1 MAKKKYKKAGCISI
15 GFILC
20 GKPLENVLGYIGRK
34 KINLG
39 VHTTKHN
46 ALKELL
52 AIGESYTDEEIRT
65 GNEISNKRVK

>member
-39 VHTTKHN
+39 TKITKHH
-46 ALKELL
+46 AVAELL
-52 AIGESYTDEEIRT
+52 SIGDHYTEDEIRT
-65 GNEISNKRVK
+65 GTEISNKRVK